1 MIPTFWLERSA
12 GISFPGRARVVGA
25 LEGATDH
32 GEAGPVEALWLA
44 AGAALAESRRG
55 GLVATAVAEP
65 DEGWWQAAAAV
76 PRLGPLPLLLV
87 AGPEVDRVRLAA
99 CGWPATQVVAGE
111 WPVQVTAGRRQEWMP
126 VQMPAIPMGNL
137 PPWLRPASAAPRDQV
152 AAALA
157 WLGEREPA
165 LWVGGCG
172 GTGVPPV
179 EPLVADGAL
188 RTTGGTPV
196 PLPPAAALLAAHLA
210 GEGRRAVWIAAPGQ
224 APDAQALARAGR
236 LQLPLKLVCDAADLP
251 AEPPPGWW
259 IARPRDGGECAA
271 ALAWI
276 LNDESPW
283 LLALPPAF
291 PEVDAWPAGQA
302 WEPPAG

>member
-32 GEAGPVEALWLA
+32 GEAGPAEALWLA

-65 DEGWWQAAAAV
+65 DEAWWQAAAAI

-87 AGPEVDRVRLAA
+87 AGPGVDRARLAA
-99 CGWPATQVVAGE
+99 CGWPAAQVVAGA
-111 WPVQVTAGRRQEWMP
+111 WPRQVTASRRQEWMP
-126 VQMPAIPMGNL
+126 VQIPAIPMGNL
-137 PPWLRPASAAPRDQV
+137 PPWPRAAAAAPRAQV
-152 AAALA
+152 AGALA
-157 WLGEREPA
+157 WLAEREPA
-165 LWVGGCG
+165 LWVGEAGHF
-172 GTGVPPV
+172 P
-179 EPLVADGAL
+179 A
-188 RTTGGTPV
+188 
-196 PLPPAAALLAAHLA
+196 AAALLAAHLA

-224 APDAQALARAGR
+224 APDAQALACAGR

-251 AEPPPGWW
+251 AAPPPGWW
-259 IARPRDGGECAA
+259 IARPRDGAECAA

-291 PEVDAWPAGQA
+291 PALDAWPAGQA
-302 WEPPAG
+302 WEPTIG